1 MLGIEL
7 SIADMLNRGYLS
19 DPENDV
25 RVMAMKLLR
34 DVPDKKRQG
43 VHEATGKKIL
53 VYKHCFKS
61 LVKDSHAARKLTF
74 LNLSV

>member
-19 DPENDV
+19 DPGNDV

-34 DVPDKKRQG
+34 DVPDKTRQG
-43 VHEATGKKIL
+43 VHEATGKKDL
-53 VYKHCFKS
+53 S
-61 LVKDSHAARKLTF
+61 LQTLLQVIGEG
-74 LNLSV
+74 